1 MMHQADTTLEEEL
14 QVAHEEITKIEKS
27 LKNLLTVTEFLFE
40 SQEDLQSRLDF
51 ETAQV
56 EDSKRQAITS
66 SLKLEQVLVRKNT

>member
-51 ETAQV
+51 ETA
-56 EDSKRQAITS
+56 
-66 SLKLEQVLVRKNT
+66 